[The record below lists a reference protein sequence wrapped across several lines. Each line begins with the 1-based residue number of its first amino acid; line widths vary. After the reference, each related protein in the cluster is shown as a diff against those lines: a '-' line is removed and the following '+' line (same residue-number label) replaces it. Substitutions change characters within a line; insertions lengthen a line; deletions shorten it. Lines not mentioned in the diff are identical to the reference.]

1 MEEEESL
8 NVGAFLGSG
17 NDMFPEGNQSISFTS
32 FVDEDKQILITT
44 LTAEKFVFF
53 VKIINKKDR

>member
-17 NDMFPEGNQSISFTS
+17 NDMFSEGNQSISFTS

-53 VKIINKKDR
+53 CENY